1 MTGVTYSPLVSNHK
15 DTLDHFRR
23 TYSSELPPAELDL
36 KIYTY
41 ANNAERT
48 FDKNKNASFKTHL
61 THHLNKLKRDVHQSG
76 SNLKVSEDVG
86 MAINKIRTSSDEFYM
101 KHGRDPSTKELAKAT
116 GLKEGLVNKYKRMGE
131 IKTVATDK
139 FGSGM
144 NYASIQSLLPD
155 LQGKEKKVADTI
167 TQDMGNKDA
176 LKYTGLSNGAY
187 YKERNKLRT
196 RLRQAYLRTN
206 TQEA

>member
-1 MTGVTYSPLVSNHK
+1 MNNITYGPLASKHK
-15 DTLDHFRR
+15 DTIDHFRR
-23 TYSSELPPAELDL
+23 TFSSEIPPAELEL
-36 KIYTY
+36 KLFTY

-61 THHLNKLKRDVHQSG
+61 THHLNKLKRDVHQAG

-101 KHGRDPSTKELAKAT
+101 KHGREPTTKELAKAT
-116 GLKEGLVNKYKRMGE
+116 GIKEHLVNKYKKMGE
-131 IKTVATDK
+131 IKTVATDD
-139 FGSGM
+139 FGNGM
-144 NYASIQSLLPD
+144 DYVSVQNLLPD
-155 LQGKEKKVADTI
+155 LNGREKKVADTI
-167 TQDMGNKDA
+167 EQNMNNKDA

-187 YKERNKLRT
+187 YKERNKLRD
-196 RLRQAYLRTN
+196 RLRQAYLRLN